1 MDQLQQ
7 ARAQIDEID
16 AKMAALFE
24 QRMQAVGQVAQ
35 YKARTGKQVFD
46 PAREALVLEKNT
58 ARVQNPELQPYYRE
72 FLKKALA
79 VSRAYQH
86 VLIGQDVAAYQG
98 VEGAWSHIALRQLFP
113 FAKAQ
118 AYSTWNEVVEAV
130 ERGDA
135 YCGVLPFENS
145 NAGDVSAVLDLLYA
159 HPGLKV
165 ARMCDLPIRQDLLA
179 LPGAQLSEIKTVI
192 SHQQAL
198 AQSGPF
204 LKLHHF
210 ATKAWGNT
218 ADAARYV
225 AEQGD
230 QTLAA
235 IASAETAK
243 LYGLQILA
251 EGVNED
257 GEEYIDY
264 SKCSQPENSLIS
276 VKAEITP
283 ECKTAKTQTLEYTFY
298 IDTTGPNSKKPT
310 FSYKT
315 EDWGWGPESMYTI
328 SVESNEAWYQDYD
341 MSITI
346 EYDEETGEFFAS
358 AFTSTYFP
366 TAQPNGE
373 GVHGMSESGSM
384 MYTDSRTDIF
394 LGYDYAGNCS
404 AYTITGSQLDD
415 NISLSAETDSIY
427 IGEEVTIQNTDVD
440 DYAMLLNWEV
450 SDPEIAEIVSSDD
463 SSVTIKGLKRGD
475 VAVTASV
482 GDFKKSVT
490 IHVLD
495 KSYEDLKG
503 KFQDISGHWAEDT
516 ILEAVYRGL
525 FNGVSS
531 DLFDP
536 DSAITRAMFVT
547 VLYRMEGQPAVDQ
560 KAGFTDVAEGS
571 CYAAAVDWAAKNG
584 IVNGV
589 AKNVF
594 APDASITREQI
605 AAMLYRYAGAE
616 AAKED
621 KLSAFPDAAKV
632 SDWAKE
638 ALNWAVASG
647 LINGVADAN
656 GTANLEPQA
665 TATRAQIATILM
677 RWLEK

>member
-1 MDQLQQ
+1 MSWFY
-7 ARAQIDEID
+7 
-16 AKMAALFE
+16 AK
-24 QRMQAVGQVAQ
+24 
-35 YKARTGKQVFD
+35 
-46 PAREALVLEKNT
+46 
-58 ARVQNPELQPYYRE
+58 
-72 FLKKALA
+72 
-79 VSRAYQH
+79 
-86 VLIGQDVAAYQG
+86 G
-98 VEGAWSHIALRQLFP
+98 V
-113 FAKAQ
+113 
-118 AYSTWNEVVEAV
+118 
-130 ERGDA
+130 D
-135 YCGVLPFENS
+135 
-145 NAGDVSAVLDLLYA
+145 
-159 HPGLKV
+159 
-165 ARMCDLPIRQDLLA
+165 
-179 LPGAQLSEIKTVI
+179 
-192 SHQQAL
+192 
-198 AQSGPF
+198 
-204 LKLHHF
+204 
-210 ATKAWGNT
+210 
-218 ADAARYV
+218 
-225 AEQGD
+225 
-230 QTLAA
+230 
-235 IASAETAK
+235 
-243 LYGLQILA
+243 
-251 EGVNED
+251 ED

-346 EYDEETGEFFAS
+346 EYDEETGDYYAS
-358 AFTSTYFP
+358 AFTSNYFP

-503 KFQDISGHWAEDT
+503 KFQDISGHWAEET

-571 CYAAAVDWAAKNG
+571 YYAAAVDWAAKNG

-589 AKNVF
+589 SETSF
-594 APDASITREQI
+594 DPDAAITREQM
-605 AAMLYRYAGAE
+605 AAILYRYAAYWELDVSAE
-616 AAKED
+616 AD
-621 KLSAFPDAAKV
+621 LSAYEDASSV
-632 SDWAKE
+632 SAY
-638 ALNWAVASG
+638 AQAAMQWAVANG
-647 LINGVADAN
+647 VINGTSA
-656 GTANLEPQA
+656 TTLEPA
-665 TATRAQIATILM
+665 GTATRAQAATVLVRFQNSM
-677 RWLEK
+677 KS

>member
-1 MDQLQQ
+1 MDEYKFATMFGAYKGFVPETAGVSPNGDNSLDAFCLQIGLL
-7 ARAQIDEID
+7 RNVDNIHYTVTNLTTGEV
-16 AKMAALFE
+16 LSE
-24 QRMQAVGQVAQ
+24 QD
-35 YKARTGKQVFD
+35 T
-46 PAREALVLEKNT
+46 
-58 ARVQNPELQPYYRE
+58 E
-72 FLKKALA
+72 FLQKSYA
-79 VSRAYQH
+79 
-86 VLIGQDVAAYQG
+86 GG
-98 VEGAWSHIALRQLFP
+98 VYAGSE
-113 FAKAQ
+113 
-118 AYSTWNEVVEAV
+118 
-130 ERGDA
+130 
-135 YCGVLPFENS
+135 
-145 NAGDVSAVLDLLYA
+145 AGDFDMSWFYA
-159 HPGLKV
+159 K
-165 ARMCDLPIRQDLLA
+165 
-179 LPGAQLSEIKTVI
+179 
-192 SHQQAL
+192 
-198 AQSGPF
+198 
-204 LKLHHF
+204 
-210 ATKAWGNT
+210 
-218 ADAARYV
+218 
-225 AEQGD
+225 
-230 QTLAA
+230 
-235 IASAETAK
+235 
-243 LYGLQILA
+243 
-251 EGVNED
+251 GVNED

-283 ECKTAKTQTLEYTFY
+283 ECKTAKTQTLEYMFY

-346 EYDEETGEFFAS
+346 EYDEETGDYFAS

-366 TAQPNGE
+366 TARPNGE

-495 KSYEDLKG
+495 KNYEDLKG
-503 KFQDISGHWAEDT
+503 KFQDISGHWAEET

-547 VLYRMEGQPAVDQ
+547 VLYRMDGQPAVDQ

-571 CYAAAVDWAAKNG
+571 YYAAAVDWAAKNG

-589 AKNVF
+589 SETSF
-594 APDASITREQI
+594 DPDAAITREQM
-605 AAMLYRYAGAE
+605 AAILYRYAAYWELDVSAE
-616 AAKED
+616 AD
-621 KLSAFPDAAKV
+621 LSAYEDASSV
-632 SDWAKE
+632 SAY
-638 ALNWAVASG
+638 AQAAMQWAVANG
-647 LINGVADAN
+647 VINGTSA
-656 GTANLEPQA
+656 TTLEPA
-665 TATRAQIATILM
+665 GTATRAQAATVLVRFQNSM
-677 RWLEK
+677 KS